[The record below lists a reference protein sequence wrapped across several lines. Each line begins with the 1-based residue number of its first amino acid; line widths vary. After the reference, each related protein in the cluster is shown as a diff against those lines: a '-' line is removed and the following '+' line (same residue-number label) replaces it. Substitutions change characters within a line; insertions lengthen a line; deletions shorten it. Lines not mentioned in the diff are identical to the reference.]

1 MGVEEH
7 LKTIFDNIT
16 EFIALCDSDFN
27 IIYSNRP
34 ADIVL
39 GQGRSIIGTK
49 CYSSFRGKSEKCAD
63 CPLEPSLE
71 GGTVIP
77 LESFDERFDE
87 YFEERAYPITTESG
101 KLDGFVLISKN
112 LTKSREIEEKYAQAK
127 KLAALG
133 QISSGVAHDFNNV
146 LTGVLGRVQL
156 IKKQTEDPRV
166 LKNLK
171 MIETAAHDGSATVKR
186 MQDFARLRTDEKFI
200 PIDVKEIIDEVL
212 ALTKPKWKNNAEI
225 RGVIIE
231 PVIEI
236 EKEIYV
242 LGDPSDLKSAFTN
255 LIFNAVDAM
264 PEGGVL
270 SIKAQ
275 NYDEKIVITFEDTG
289 IGMTEDTLERIYDPF
304 FTTKGVKGTGLGMS
318 EVYGVIKRHRGAIEA
333 TSKIGKGTNIS
344 ISLPS
349 GERALK
355 TDKKEIDE
363 DKYLSKI
370 LIIDDEEYIL
380 DMLEELLEE
389 QGHRVTTSSSTSNG
403 LELFQKSNFDVV
415 ITDLGMP
422 EMSGWEVAERIKKF
436 NSAVSVVLLTGWAL
450 NLEAEK
456 IKENGVDFTLQKP
469 FNEENL
475 YQLIRDAKKLK
486 DQRTSELS

>member
-16 EFIALCDSDFN
+16 EFIALCDKDFN

-39 GQGRSIIGTK
+39 GQGRSIIGSK

-63 CPLEPSLE
+63 CPLEPSIE
-71 GGTVIP
+71 SGTVIP
-77 LESFDERFDE
+77 LESFDERFSE
-87 YFEERAYPITTESG
+87 YFEERAYPITTEAG

-156 IKKQTEDPRV
+156 IKKQTEDQAI

-186 MQDFARLRTDEKFI
+186 MQDFARLRTDEKFV
-200 PIDVKEIIDEVL
+200 PINVREIIDEVL
-212 ALTKPKWKNNAEI
+212 ALTRPKWKNNAEVH
-225 RGVIIE
+225 GVLIE
-231 PVIEI
+231 PVVEI
-236 EKEIYV
+236 EKEMYV

-270 SIKAQ
+270 NIKAQ
-275 NYDEKIVITFEDTG
+275 DYDEKIVITFEDTG
-289 IGMTEDTLERIYDPF
+289 IGMTDDTLERIYDPF

-318 EVYGVIKRHRGAIEA
+318 EVYGVIKRHRGTIEA
-333 TSKIGKGTNIS
+333 ISKIGKGTNIS

-349 GERALK
+349 GERDQK
-355 TDKKEIDE
+355 MGKEEIDE
-363 DKYLSKI
+363 EKYISKI

-389 QGHRVTTSSSTSNG
+389 QGHSVTTSSSTSNG
-403 LELFQKSNFDVV
+403 LELFQKLNFDVV

-422 EMSGWEVAERIKKF
+422 EMSGRTNKKIEQRRF
-436 NSAVSVVLLTGWAL
+436 GCIANRVGFEFRCRKNQRKRYRFYFTKTVQRRKSVSTHSRC
-450 NLEAEK
+450 EK
-456 IKENGVDFTLQKP
+456 IE
-469 FNEENL
+469 
-475 YQLIRDAKKLK
+475 R
-486 DQRTSELS
+486 

>member
-1 MGVEEH
+1 MGVDEH
-7 LKTIFDNIT
+7 LKKIFDNIT

-39 GQGRSIIGTK
+39 GQSKSIIGTK

-71 GGTVIP
+71 SGTIIP
-77 LESFDERFDE
+77 IESFDERFGE
-87 YFEERAYPITTESG
+87 YFEERVYPITTESREI
-101 KLDGFVLISKN
+101 DGFVLMSKN
-112 LTKSREIEEKYAQAK
+112 LTKSREIEEKHAQAK
-127 KLAALG
+127 KMAALG

-156 IKKQTEDPRV
+156 IKRQTEDPRV

-200 PIDVKEIIDEVL
+200 PIKVKEIIEEVL
-212 ALTKPKWKNNAEI
+212 ALTRPKWRDDAEMQ
-225 RGVIIE
+225 GVIIE
-231 PVIEI
+231 PVVEI
-236 EKEIYV
+236 EEEMYV
-242 LGDPSDLKSAFTN
+242 LGDPSDLKGSFTN

-275 NYDEKIVITFEDTG
+275 IRNDKIVINFEDTG

-304 FTTKGVKGTGLGMS
+304 FSTKGVKGTGLGMS

-333 TSKIGKGTNIS
+333 TSKIGKGTNIT
-344 ISLPS
+344 ITLPS
-349 GERALK
+349 GEPVLK
-355 TDKKEIDE
+355 TDEKESEE
-363 DKYLSKI
+363 DKYLSRI

-380 DMLEELLEE
+380 DMLEELLED
-389 QGHRVTTSSSTSNG
+389 QGHSVTTSSSTSNG

-422 EMSGWEVAERIKKF
+422 EMSGWEVAERIKKM

-469 FNEENL
+469 FKEENL
-475 YQLIRDAKKLK
+475 YQLIHDAKKLK
-486 DQRTSELS
+486 DQRTSDLS